1 MARLGLALLG
11 GMTITLDGI
20 DVSGFNSDKVRALLA
35 YLAVES
41 DRAHLRESLAT
52 LLWPDYPERSAL
64 TNLRNA
70 LANLRTVIGDR
81 EAEPPFLEISRQ
93 TLGFCPESDGH
104 VDVSIL
110 SRIATSL
117 ASRPVSTEQVAAA
130 VDLYRGDFLA
140 GFALED
146 SAEFDDWSTVTREQ
160 LRRQAISALEY
171 LIDQLQ
177 QQNKPDEALG
187 YAWRLV
193 QLEPWRET
201 GQRALMRLLALTGQ
215 RAAALAQYR
224 ACCRILS
231 VELNIEPSAETVTLY
246 EQIQSDELRAQ
257 TSRTE
262 QDIGTTKPVQRRHNL
277 PAQLTPLIG
286 RESELARIDAY
297 LHDPACRL
305 LTLVGPGG
313 IGKTRLALEA
323 CAPQVNRFDHGVFLA
338 PLAAVGTADG
348 LVPAIAGAVS
358 FAFHEEGVTKSAGG
372 MTETPQAQLLAYL
385 RDKEMLL
392 LLDNVEHLLDG
403 ESPDGDIRETILALL
418 SSAPD
423 VKILTT
429 SRARVEMQGEQ
440 LLPLGG
446 LAYGERWVGPP
457 AEPPL
462 SAGIQL
468 FVEGARRVVPGFAI
482 SDGNAEP
489 VARICR
495 VVQGMPLA
503 ILLAAAWVTVLSPRE
518 IADQLAEGA
527 DSALDLLTADWGD
540 VRNATAACVTCSR
553 ANGRCSRPTSRRLS
567 RPSASSTAASRGRRR
582 AMWRASRCQ
591 RCGTSPPN
599 RWFKSM
605 RDVTTCTRFCGSSP
619 RRDYR
624 PRPTTRLRANVTAP
638 PMRPRCRLGHAG

>member
-1 MARLGLALLG
+1 M
-11 GMTITLDGI
+11 
-20 DVSGFNSDKVRALLA
+20 
-35 YLAVES
+35 
-41 DRAHLRESLAT
+41 
-52 LLWPDYPERSAL
+52 
-64 TNLRNA
+64 
-70 LANLRTVIGDR
+70 
-81 EAEPPFLEISRQ
+81 
-93 TLGFCPESDGH
+93 
-104 VDVSIL
+104 
-110 SRIATSL
+110 
-117 ASRPVSTEQVAAA
+117 
-130 VDLYRGDFLA
+130 A

-171 LIDQLQ
+171 PVDQLQ
-177 QQNKPDEALG
+177 QQNEPDEALG
-187 YAWRLV
+187 YARVVNWSHGGR
-193 QLEPWRET
+193 
-201 GQRALMRLLALTGQ
+201 
-215 RAAALAQYR
+215 RAASPDAIVGSRRTTRRRTGAIQ
-224 ACCRILS
+224 ACCRILY
-231 VELNIEPSAETVTLY
+231 VELNIEPSAETVALY

-358 FAFHEEGVTKSAGG
+358 FTFHEEGVTKSAGG

-423 VKILTT
+423 IKILTT

-540 VRNATAACVTCSR
+540 VPERHRSLRNVSR
-553 ANGRCSRPTSRRLS
+553 AHGRCSRPTSRRLS

-582 AMWRASRCQ
+582 AMWRRLVANAAGPRLQ
-591 RCGTSPPN
+591 I
-599 RWFKSM
+599 
-605 RDVTTCTRFCGSSP
+605 DGSSQ
-619 RRDYR
+619 
-624 PRPTTRLRANVTAP
+624 
-638 PMRPRCRLGHAG
+638 